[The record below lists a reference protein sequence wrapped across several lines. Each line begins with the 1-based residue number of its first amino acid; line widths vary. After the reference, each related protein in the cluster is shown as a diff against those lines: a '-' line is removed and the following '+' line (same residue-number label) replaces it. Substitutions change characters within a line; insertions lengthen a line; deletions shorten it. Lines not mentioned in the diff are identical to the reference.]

1 MIRNAIA
8 LAAFA
13 ASTVFAADATLISLV
28 PADAKVIAGVNL
40 ATAENSP
47 FGQYVLSQI
56 RDSDKDFENFV
67 TASGFD
73 PRRDVRE
80 VVFASPAGGH
90 KSPGVVIAGG
100 VFNGPQILSAIQ
112 AKETGGTMTTYNGV
126 SLLDKDGHSVGFADG
141 SIAFAGQSAL
151 VRAAIDRR
159 GSSPPLSAFA
169 SKALATGKLYDVWMV
184 TNGLFVA
191 PLPKSKGAAANSNP
205 LGAVNLQG
213 ILETSGGLTL
223 GTVVQFNAE
232 ALTRSNQDA
241 QAMADVVKFIASM
254 VQMNGNQNSEFA
266 AIQTILQS
274 LNVQTDG
281 TTVKMSCAIPEQDLE
296 KLLNSRPRNTRSHR
310 AALGKRSDAS
320 LESTK

>member
-1 MIRNAIA
+1 V
-8 LAAFA
+8 
-13 ASTVFAADATLISLV
+13 TVFAADPTLIALV
-28 PADAKVIAGVNL
+28 PAEVKVIGGVNV
-40 ATAENSP
+40 ARAENSP

-67 TASGFD
+67 SASGFD

-80 VVFASPAGGH
+80 VVFASNAAGQ
-90 KSPGVVIAGG
+90 KAPGVVIASG

-112 AKETGGTMTTYNGV
+112 AKETGGTMTTYKGV

-141 SIAFAGQSAL
+141 SFAFAGQSAL

-159 GSSPPLSAFA
+159 GTSAPLSAFA
-169 SKALATGKLYDVWMV
+169 SKALATGNLYDVWMV
-184 TNGLFVA
+184 TSGLFVA
-191 PLPKSKGAAANSNP
+191 PLPKAKGPNSNA
-205 LGAVNLQG
+205 LSAVNLQG

-254 VQMNGNQNSEFA
+254 VGTNGNQNSEFA

-281 TTVKMSCAIPEQDLE
+281 TTVKMSFSIPEQDLE
-296 KLLNSRPRNTRSHR
+296 KLINAKPRHARTQR
-310 AALGKRSDAS
+310 AAVR
-320 LESTK
+320 

>member
-13 ASTVFAADATLISLV
+13 AATVFAADPTLISLV
-28 PADAKVIAGVNL
+28 PADARVIGGVNL
-40 ATAENSP
+40 AAAENSP
-47 FGQYVLSQI
+47 FGQYLLSQI

-73 PRRDVRE
+73 PRRDVRD
-80 VVFASPAGGH
+80 VVFASPAGGQ
-90 KSPGVVIAGG
+90 KSPGVVIARG

-112 AKETGGTMTTYNGV
+112 AKQTGGTMTTYKGV

-141 SIAFAGQSAL
+141 SVAFAGQSAL
-151 VRAAIDRR
+151 VRAAIDLR
-159 GSSPPLSAFA
+159 GTSSPLSAFA
-169 SKALATGKLYDVWMV
+169 SRALATGNLYDVWMV

-191 PLPKSKGAAANSNP
+191 PLPKAKGAGANSNA

-223 GTVVQFNAE
+223 GTTVQFNAE

-254 VQMNGNQNSEFA
+254 VGANGNQNSEFA

-274 LNVQTDG
+274 LKVQTDG
-281 TTVKMSCAIPEQDLE
+281 TTVKMSFSIPEQDLE
-296 KLLNSRPRNTRSHR
+296 KLINSKPRRTRTQ
-310 AALGKRSDAS
+310 AAVVR
-320 LESTK
+320 

>member
-13 ASTVFAADATLISLV
+13 AATVFAADPTLISLV
-28 PADAKVIAGVNL
+28 PADAKVIGGVNL
-40 ATAENSP
+40 AAAENSP
-47 FGQYVLSQI
+47 FGQYLLSQI

-73 PRRDVRE
+73 PRRDVRD
-80 VVFASPAGGH
+80 VVFASPAGGQ
-90 KSPGVVIAGG
+90 KSPGVVIARG

-112 AKETGGTMTTYNGV
+112 AKQAGGIMTTYKGV

-141 SIAFAGQSAL
+141 SVAFAGQSAL
-151 VRAAIDRR
+151 VRAAIDLR
-159 GSSPPLSAFA
+159 GTSSPLSAFA
-169 SKALATGKLYDVWMV
+169 SKALATSNLYDVWMV

-191 PLPKSKGAAANSNP
+191 PLPKAKGAGANSNA

-223 GTVVQFNAE
+223 GTTVQFNAE

-241 QAMADVVKFIASM
+241 QAMADVVRFITSM
-254 VQMNGNQNSEFA
+254 VGANGNQNSEFA

-274 LNVQTDG
+274 LKVQTDG
-281 TTVKMSCAIPEQDLE
+281 TTVKMSFSIPEQDLE
-296 KLLNSRPRNTRSHR
+296 KLINSKPRRTRTQ
-310 AALGKRSDAS
+310 AAVVR
-320 LESTK
+320 